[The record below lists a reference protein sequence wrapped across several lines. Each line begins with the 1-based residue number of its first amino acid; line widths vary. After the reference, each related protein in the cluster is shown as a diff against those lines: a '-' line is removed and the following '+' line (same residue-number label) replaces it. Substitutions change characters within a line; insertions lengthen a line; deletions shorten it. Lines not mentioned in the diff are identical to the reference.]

1 MGVRSDVLVAALYR
15 LDGDRP
21 DVSRPGVDGVGHDA
35 LGGTPIR
42 VLGGEEPDPV
52 GVLDREEHVA
62 PLRSRRHRLRART
75 RVRVG
80 EPDIGKRS
88 RVGPRNTPPATS
100 ARLPREGR
108 SAASCDNPVWVTSRT
123 HELLSDDCP
132 STQLEQEVP
141 EDRLGRASRN
151 DCHLHARCMQ
161 VGPVHGGKE
170 GDADSVADRPR
181 RTPVCAP
188 TASPAATSAAAAMS
202 PCGRQARLA
211 LRLTNEKI
219 GMGDSILPNSV
230 LDCAS
235 VRECHPRRR
244 ATAGCHSP
252 RSSARASAE
261 CGGIRRS

>member
-21 DVSRPGVDGVGHDA
+21 DVIRPGVDGVGHDA
-35 LGGTPIR
+35 LGGTPVR

-52 GVLDREEHVA
+52 GVLDRELHVA
-62 PLRSRRHRLRART
+62 PLPSGRHRLRACS
-75 RVRVG
+75 RVWVG
-80 EPDIGKRS
+80 EPDIGQRS
-88 RVGPRNTPPATS
+88 RVGARNTPPATS

-108 SAASCDNPVWVTSRT
+108 SAASCDNPVRITPGT

-170 GDADSVADRPR
+170 GDAESVADRPR
-181 RTPVCAP
+181 RNPCLCAHCESGRDERGGDEPVR
-188 TASPAATSAAAAMS
+188 SAATGSAASHQRENRHGRLHSSQLGSRLGQCAGMS
-202 PCGRQARLA
+202 PEPLPATARLEWSRGTR
-211 LRLTNEKI
+211 RL
-219 GMGDSILPNSV
+219 
-230 LDCAS
+230 
-235 VRECHPRRR
+235 
-244 ATAGCHSP
+244 
-252 RSSARASAE
+252 
-261 CGGIRRS
+261 